1 MIGLIKAYKGG
12 GMKKS
17 ILFLALVAGAF
28 SLKGKPG
35 GEFRNP
41 RKPLIKCPGNSL
53 VDLKYGDKICSCTV
67 NKNGANYTL
76 SCDLCIN
83 TGPGESVP
91 GSMVSVK
98 LTDFREDIQ
107 KKLKDSSSVAIT
119 DSRQINGSLNIEN
132 DVLAFHRK

>member
-1 MIGLIKAYKGG
+1 
-12 GMKKS
+12 MKKS

-28 SLKGKPG
+28 SLQA
-35 GEFRNP
+35 EAVFWHRT
-41 RKPLIKCPGNSL
+41 PLIKCPGNSL